1 MKAGQDNRLTR
12 VSSFELNL
20 ENDWG
25 VLVSFFANED
35 INLEKKAVDE
45 LLKVIS
51 TQETVLRLQKEAPD
65 FFDSTKENCLE
76 KVVLT
81 PDFHKGSGI
90 PIGTVMSTKGFI
102 LPQAVG
108 NDVNCGMRFE
118 TTPFQHEDIVEKLDL
133 IEENLRNIFFGGGRN
148 IPMTRTQR
156 QALLQYGLPGLLDSS
171 SEAKGMGIWSD
182 LSLSKEERQLSKMHG
197 NGVYKA
203 KGIFGVEEY
212 LKRSGGVTHDP
223 VIGNVGGGN
232 HFAEVQ
238 YVKKILNPQAA
249 YEWGLK
255 EGQVVMMIH
264 SGSLGLGHGTGRY
277 AMDILKRIYPKNSK
291 FPENGI
297 FPLPL
302 HEAYSDEL
310 ANYRCSLANSA
321 NFAFANRFM
330 LSRMLLK
337 GLACGKDA
345 ESDLIYD
352 APHNLMWDKDGRTV
366 HRKGATPAGGWQEA
380 QGTAYKFWGEP
391 VIVPGSMGTSSYLM
405 LGQGNESSLCSACH
419 GAGRLIGRGAAMHVG
434 DQEIE
439 DFLNNFRI
447 VTPINPKDASVK
459 GRRDILGKWKAQL
472 KQEAP
477 MTYKNI
483 TPVVETLKE
492 AQIAQ
497 PVAEL
502 YPILTVKS

>member
-1 MKAGQDNRLTR
+1 MKAGQDNRLIR
-12 VSSFELNL
+12 VSPFELNL
-20 ENDWG
+20 ENEWN
-25 VLVSFFANED
+25 VPVSFFANEE

-65 FFDSTKENCLE
+65 FFDKTKDISLE

-90 PIGTVMSTKGFI
+90 PIGTVMATKGFI

-118 TTPFQHEDIVEKLDL
+118 ATSFQLEDIIKNLDS
-133 IEENLRNIFFGGGRN
+133 IEENLRNIFFGGARN
-148 IPMTRTQR
+148 IPMSKTQR
-156 QALLQYGLPGLLDSS
+156 QSLLQYGLPGLLETSS
-171 SEAKGMGIWSD
+171 DAKGLGIWQGMSI
-182 LSLSKEERQLSKMHG
+182 SKEENHLSKMHG
-197 NGVYKA
+197 NGAYRA
-203 KGIFGVEEY
+203 KGIFGMEEY
-212 LKRSGGVTHDP
+212 LKRSDGVSHDP

-249 YEWGLK
+249 FNWGLK
-255 EGQVVMMIH
+255 EGQIVMMIH

-277 AMDILKRIYPKNSK
+277 AMDILKEIYPKNCR

-302 HEAYSDEL
+302 HEAFSTEL
-310 ANYRCSLANSA
+310 ENYRCSLANSA

-345 ESDLIYD
+345 EADLIYD

-366 HRKGATPAGGWQEA
+366 HRKGATPAGGWKEV
-380 QGTAYKFWGEP
+380 QGTAYRFWGEP
-391 VIVPGSMGTSSYLM
+391 VIVPGSMGSSSYLM
-405 LGQGNESSLCSACH
+405 LGQGNENSLCSACH
-419 GAGRLIGRGAAMHVG
+419 GAGRLIGRGAAMQV
-434 DQEIE
+434 DDKEIE
-439 DFLNNFRI
+439 EFIRNFRI
-447 VTPINPKDASVK
+447 VTSVNPNDASVK

-502 YPILTVKS
+502 FPVLTVKS